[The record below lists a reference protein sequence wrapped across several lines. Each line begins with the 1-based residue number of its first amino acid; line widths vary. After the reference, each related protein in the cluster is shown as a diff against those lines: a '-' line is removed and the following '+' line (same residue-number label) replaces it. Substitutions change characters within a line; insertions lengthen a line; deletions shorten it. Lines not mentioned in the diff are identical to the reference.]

1 MHADRTIKLT
11 IHEPFV
17 GDPFLNADSFFLVRK
32 SIQFYKL
39 NEKYILTDY
48 NKRLLGVYYL
58 VSIKPF
64 KIHEVDSELS
74 FLHKNTTPEV
84 YKEILKYHNFTEKD
98 LLLRMVFTNQKQFSD
113 E

>member
-1 MHADRTIKLT
+1 MHQDRTIKLT

-17 GDPFLNADSFFLVRK
+17 NNPLINPESFILVRK

-39 NEKYILTDY
+39 NEKYYLNDY
-48 NKRLLGVYYL
+48 NNKLLGVYYL

-64 KIHEVDSELS
+64 KISEVDSELS
-74 FLHKNTTPEV
+74 FLHKNTTPHV
-84 YKEILKYHNFTEKD
+84 YKQILEYHNFKEKD
-98 LLLRMVFTNQKQFSD
+98 LLLRMVFTNQKQFSN